1 MPPANE
7 CAHFIPL
14 VTDELVRLCCSD
26 LDAEDGGRLRALAI
40 AVQGSHH
47 LRYHRRQ
54 TDLKTAYA
62 PFDPDADALAVMPL
76 HAVERQHRLNDVRSE
91 LTWLL
96 GRAHYRHLSGSAFD
110 DVLAEASEWGIRM
123 QVDFSIFSHLA
134 VFVRSEDFEQRTLC
148 NWRTLF
154 RPRQIDVPIFR
165 RLVLAFQLRSGTT
178 LLPTICPDH
187 VYLKLFKDI
196 PRADVDMLLPG
207 ARVRLELLDLGKLG
221 VGVLTGLGT
230 MSYRVL
236 TQMAD
241 FFRTIM
247 EPGMILW
254 GLTAG
259 VVSYAYKSYFDYQT
273 TQQRYHLSLTQ
284 SLYFQNLDSNIGVLT
299 RLFDE
304 AEEQETRTALLG
316 YFCLLRHAGTTGVS
330 ADSLE
335 SAMGMYLDRYAG
347 IPLMCQQGVVV
358 DLLDRLALLRRHADS
373 LFPVPLEAS
382 VEAVRSATGTHL
394 PRHTQSST
402 TG

>member
-1 MPPANE
+1 MPSSDE

-14 VTDELVRLCCSD
+14 VTDELVRLCCAD
-26 LDAEDGGRLRALAI
+26 MEDPFRDRLQSLALAI
-40 AVQGSHH
+40 QECHH

-54 TDLKTAYA
+54 VNLKTSYA
-62 PFDPDADALAVMPL
+62 AFDPDGDALAVLPL
-76 HAVERQHRLNDVRSE
+76 HEDDRQHRLNDVRSE

-96 GRAHYRHLSGSAFD
+96 ERAHYRHLSGSAFD
-110 DVLAEASEWGIRM
+110 AVLAEASDWGIRM

-134 VFVRSEDFEQRTLC
+134 VFVRGESFERRTLS

-154 RPRQIDVPIFR
+154 QPRQIDVPIFR
-165 RLVLAFQLRSGTT
+165 RLVLAFKTRTGHVLTPAIS
-178 LLPTICPDH
+178 PDH

-241 FFRTIM
+241 FFHTIM

-254 GLTAG
+254 SLVAG
-259 VVSYAYKSYFDYQT
+259 VCSYAYKSYFDYQT

-284 SLYFQNLDSNIGVLT
+284 SLYFQNLDSNVGVLT

-304 AEEQETRTALLG
+304 GEEQETRTAFLG
-316 YFCLLRHAGTTGVS
+316 YFCLLRHAGESGVS

-335 SAMGMYLDRYAG
+335 SAMGLYLDRYAG
-347 IPLMCQQGVVV
+347 VPLICQPGVVV
-358 DLLDRLALLRRHADS
+358 ALLDRLGLIHRHEGS
-373 LFPVPLEAS
+373 LFPVPLGRA
-382 VEAVRSATGTHL
+382 VETVRSK
-394 PRHTQSST
+394 SST
-402 TG
+402 PG

>member
-1 MPPANE
+1 MTPSNE

-26 LDAEDGGRLRALAI
+26 LDPAEGELLRALAV
-40 AVQGSHH
+40 AVQDAHH
-47 LRYHRRQ
+47 SRYHRRQ

-62 PFDPDADALAVMPL
+62 AFDPDGDALAVMPL

-91 LTWLL
+91 LSWLL
-96 GRAHYRHLSGSAFD
+96 TRAHYRHLSGTAFD

-123 QVDFSIFSHLA
+123 QVDFSVFSHLA
-134 VFVRSEDFEQRTLC
+134 VFVRGDDFERRTWT
-148 NWRTLF
+148 NWRTWF
-154 RPRQIDVPIFR
+154 QPRQIDVPIFR
-165 RLVLAFQLRSGTT
+165 RLVLAFQLRTGASLG
-178 LLPTICPDH
+178 PTICPDR

-207 ARVRLELLDLGKLG
+207 ARVRLNLLDRGKLG

-241 FFRTIM
+241 FFHVLM
-247 EPGMILW
+247 EPGLIIW
-254 GLTAG
+254 SLTAG

-284 SLYFQNLDSNIGVLT
+284 SLYFQNLDSNVGVLT

-304 AEEQETRTALLG
+304 AEEQETRTAILG
-316 YFCLLRHAGTTGVS
+316 YFCLLRHAGESGVN

-347 IPLMCQQGVVV
+347 VPLMCQPGIVI
-358 DLLDRLALLRRHADS
+358 DLLDRLGLIRRRDGS
-373 LFPVPLEAS
+373 LFPVPLEEA
-382 VEAVRSATGTHL
+382 VEAVKCSTIGGRITHRGD
-394 PRHTQSST
+394 PV
-402 TG
+402 

>member
-1 MPPANE
+1 MPSSDE

-14 VTDELVRLCCSD
+14 VTDELVRLCCAD
-26 LDAEDGGRLRALAI
+26 LEASVRDRFQALAVAI
-40 AVQGSHH
+40 QDCHH

-54 TDLKTAYA
+54 VDLKTAYA
-62 PFDPDADALAVMPL
+62 AFDPDGDALAVLPL
-76 HAVERQHRLNDVRSE
+76 HEVERQHRLNDVRSE

-96 GRAHYRHLSGSAFD
+96 ERAQYRHLSGSAFD
-110 DVLAEASEWGIRM
+110 EVLAEASAWGIRM
-123 QVDFSIFSHLA
+123 QVDFSIFAHLA
-134 VFVRSEDFEQRTLC
+134 VFVRGESFERRTLC
-148 NWRTLF
+148 SWRTLF
-154 RPRQIDVPIFR
+154 QSRQIDVPIFH
-165 RLVLAFQLRSGTT
+165 RLVLAFKLRPGQSLT
-178 LLPTICPDH
+178 PTISPDH

-247 EPGMILW
+247 EPGLILW
-254 GLTAG
+254 SLTAG
-259 VVSYAYKSYFDYQT
+259 VCSYAYKSYFDYQT

-304 AEEQETRTALLG
+304 AEEQETRTAFLG
-316 YFCLLRHAGTTGVS
+316 YFCLLRHAGESGVS

-335 SAMGMYLDRYAG
+335 SAMGLYLDRYAG
-347 IPLMCQQGVVV
+347 VPLVCQPGDVVA
-358 DLLDRLALLRRHADS
+358 LLDRLALIERHEGI
-373 LFPVPLEAS
+373 LFPVPLGSA
-382 VEAVRSATGTHL
+382 VETVRSITGVPSPSKSPT
-394 PRHTQSST
+394 PV
-402 TG
+402 